1 MISTP
6 SEWTTMAA
14 LSAFTWGVTVLV
26 SVIIVMVSLL
36 RPSYPGWR
44 GWALGQT
51 ALVLGLLVGSL
62 RTPETLL
69 ASVVIGNSLIL
80 AGATLCLSAFQ
91 RFSGQFVRPSTRQW
105 TWELCAA
112 IIVALILLTTVWNQI
127 ALRFVL
133 VSGYSLTLLVMLV
146 TLIVKQMRR
155 HPALRTAY
163 GLNLLIFL
171 GGSLLA
177 LPRSQMM
184 VSADAHMGFA
194 LNGPNV
200 LLHAGVLVLSVGG
213 SFAFW
218 LLHDDRRRWEM
229 QHLHDELLVHA
240 TLDPL
245 TMLLNRRGLA
255 QAYDVWGDRDK
266 AASAV
271 LLMLDINEFKAI
283 NDRHGH
289 AEGDRCLVQLAETL
303 RTIAQPGDLASRV
316 GGDEFALLL
325 TGPEEQRIQ
334 QIKALEV
341 HLAKDQQGTLGFTV
355 SFGSTE
361 VVAGEDLAKAMNRA
375 DQGMYRAKARGM
387 HVQQPRQTNN
397 P

>member
-1 MISTP
+1 MSSHP
-6 SEWTTMAA
+6 SEWTTMAVLAA
-14 LSAFTWGVTVLV
+14 LTWGVTVLV
-26 SVIIVMVSLL
+26 SVFIITVSWL
-36 RPSYPGWR
+36 RPSYLGWR

-51 ALVLGLLVGSL
+51 ALVLGVLVGTL
-62 RTPETLL
+62 RTPDTLL
-69 ASVVIGNSLIL
+69 ASVVIGNTLVMVGS
-80 AGATLCLSAFQ
+80 TLCLRAFQ
-91 RFSGQFVRPSTRQW
+91 RFSGRFVNRQTNRW
-105 TWELCAA
+105 SWAVCAA
-112 IIVALILLTTVWNQI
+112 IVLALILLTTVWDDI
-127 ALRFVL
+127 SLRFLL
-133 VSGYSLTLLVMLV
+133 VSGYTSTVLLMLVILLVGQ
-146 TLIVKQMRR
+146 IRR

-163 GLNLLIFL
+163 GLNL
-171 GGSLLA
+171 GVLLA
-177 LPRSQMM
+177 GALLTVPRSQMM
-184 VSADAHMGFA
+184 ISADAHMAFT
-194 LNGPNV
+194 LNVPNI
-200 LLHAGVLVLSVGG
+200 LLHAGALLLSVGG

-218 LLHDDRRRWEM
+218 LLHDDRRRQEM
-229 QHLHDELLVHA
+229 RRLHHELFLQA

-245 TMLLNRRGLA
+245 TILLNRRGLS
-255 QAYDVWGDRDK
+255 QAYELWQDQ
-266 AASAV
+266 AADAVAV
-271 LLMLDINEFKAI
+271 LLLLDIDEFKAI

-289 AEGDRCLVQLAETL
+289 VEGDRCLVQLAGTL